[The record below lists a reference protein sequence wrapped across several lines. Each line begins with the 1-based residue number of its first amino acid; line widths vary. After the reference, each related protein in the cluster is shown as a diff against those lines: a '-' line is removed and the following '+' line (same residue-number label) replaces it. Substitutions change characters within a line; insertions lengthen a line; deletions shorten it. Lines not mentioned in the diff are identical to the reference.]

1 MKQAPKIKFN
11 KSKPKGLTYV
21 LPQKTMDEIFS
32 KIDGKNGNALKLI
45 VVLLGTKEGFRPSTK
60 WLCDRTGMKKT
71 AYYRARDYLT
81 ELGILDVYGDTIK
94 INI

>member
-1 MKQAPKIKFN
+1 MKQAPVIKFN
-11 KSKPKGLTYV
+11 KAKPKGLTYV
-21 LPQKTMDEIFS
+21 LPQKVMDEIFA
-32 KIDGKNGNALKLI
+32 KIDGKNGNAIKLI

-71 AYYRARDYLT
+71 AYYRARDYLAD
-81 ELGILDVYGDTIK
+81 LGIISVSNNTIK